1 MAKAKKESN
10 LGRVFVT
17 GSGKEYILES
27 VNDTPAGREYVY
39 KWLECPDLKHRFKS
53 NRELDTLD
61 MANEIL
67 KYKVEHRIKT

>member
-10 LGRVFVT
+10 VGRVFIT
-17 GSGKEYILES
+17 GSGKEYLLES
-27 VNDTPAGREYVY
+27 INDTPNGRQYIY
-39 KWLECPDLKHRFKS
+39 KWLGCPDPEHRFKS
-53 NRELDTLD
+53 TRELDTLD